1 MKTLNFRKGQRTK
14 QRNRILVDLISK
26 IWDSKKLKT
35 EKLTVRLADWTV
47 QNSSIRQPYGQFFC
61 FQFFSPDSLH
71 DWQIFCIEEALQGL
85 KKFIHRITWKTYWK
99 GYVKVVSLFSRWQ
112 QTSWAWRLQ
121 LVSGIFFA
129 GMLQPRSQGFSL
141 EGGRGGNEVGHA
153 SESLLSFRECGVFPA
168 NFTQSRIFSPRV

>member
-1 MKTLNFRKGQRTK
+1 MTVDNLLFLNWFPFGVKKISTHAHKIRPWYL
-14 QRNRILVDLISK
+14 LVEHSRPFK
-26 IWDSKKLKT
+26 WS
-35 EKLTVRLADWTV
+35 
-47 QNSSIRQPYGQFFC
+47 
-61 FQFFSPDSLH
+61 SPDSLH

-112 QTSWAWRLQ
+112 QTSRLS
-121 LVSGIFFA
+121 LKTPISIRKIFA

-168 NFTQSRIFSPRV
+168 NFTQSRIFSLRF